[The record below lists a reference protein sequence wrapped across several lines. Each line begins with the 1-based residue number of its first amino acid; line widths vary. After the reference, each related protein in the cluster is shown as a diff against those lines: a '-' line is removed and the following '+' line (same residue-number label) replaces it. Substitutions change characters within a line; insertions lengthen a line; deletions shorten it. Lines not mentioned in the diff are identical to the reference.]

1 MHVILGRSHV
11 AKRSSSASKFGLESV
26 LKYSITWSCKMLRF
40 DARLAVMEG
49 YGGFYLIARVSGDMI
64 R

>member
-1 MHVILGRSHV
+1 V